1 MSIFTRF
8 RDIVTSNIN
17 AILDHAEDPEK
28 MVRLMILE
36 MEDTLV
42 EVKSNC
48 AAVMADQKKLER
60 LLRDLSGAVED
71 WEAKARLA
79 IKKDRDDLARAALSE
94 KRKTSMRT
102 ESLKRELDMTKDT
115 VSNFQSDIVQLES
128 KLNDAREKQNAIIQR
143 RTAAVTRRQAQQRIR
158 KIDTS
163 SAFAKFEAYE
173 NGIEKLEAEA
183 ELTDSFRPKKKSLS
197 AQFADLEYE
206 DEIEAE
212 LNDMKEKSKQE

>member
-94 KRKTSMRT
+94 KRRTSMRT
-102 ESLKRELDMTKDT
+102 ESLKRELEMTKDT
-115 VSNFQSDIVQLES
+115 VANFQSDIVQLES

-173 NGIEKLEAEA
+173 NGIEKMEAEA
-183 ELTDSFRPKKKSLS
+183 ELTDSFRPKKKSLH

-206 DEIEAE
+206 DEVEAE
-212 LNDMKEKSKQE
+212 LNELKEKSKQQ